1 MKVKKGY
8 HKVRDEDA
16 TSFMRNSFSCNSE
29 KTEFTSVTF
38 LTETLIFFTS
48 NLVKTSW

>member
-38 LTETLIFFTS
+38 LTETLIFFTM
-48 NLVKTSW
+48 NLVKISW

>member
-8 HKVRDEDA
+8 HKVKDEYA

-38 LTETLIFFTS
+38 LTET
-48 NLVKTSW
+48 